1 MARTLRDGTPN
12 SYAKKFPT
20 TSEAENYIKEMN
32 FKITGNNDGVKGV
45 KRKRI
50 EIPSYS
56 PIDSIKEHIKKVF
69 ICFHSFIYLKIN
81 IYFFSFR
88 QK

>member
-1 MARTLRDGTPN
+1 MICYLFIRDVARTLRDGTPN

-20 TSEAENYIKEMN
+20 TSEAENYIKQLN

-50 EIPSYS
+50 EIQSCS

-69 ICFHSFIYLKIN
+69 FVFIVLSI
-81 IYFFSFR
+81 
-88 QK
+88 